1 MRAFARERGL
11 RVKMF
16 MLDKRYLGYSDESL
30 FAGPIEFLR
39 TIRGASCFFTDSFHG
54 TIFAIHFER
63 RFYTLKRF
71 REQAENNQNSRIENL
86 FSKLGLQDYFLD
98 ESGLSVIPTL
108 PGIDYNLVK
117 ERMSIERERSL
128 SYLKKSLER

>member
-1 MRAFARERGL
+1 M
-11 RVKMF
+11 
-16 MLDKRYLGYSDESL
+16 
-30 FAGPIEFLR
+30 
-39 TIRGASCFFTDSFHG
+39 
-54 TIFAIHFER
+54 
-63 RFYTLKRF
+63 KRF

-128 SYLKKSLER
+128 SYLKKFVRKIICERFALKSCVWVAFHA